1 MEGYLLDDTVYSF
14 ELMYKDQYTEVVY
27 ASANKSNTEPTGTI
41 TIIKR
46 DSETGSVAQGDATL
60 ENAKYEVYAEE
71 DIYNV
76 AKTKKYY
83 SKGDLVATRT
93 MSEAGTTEDITGL
106 PLGKFKVKESVSS
119 LGYLLDT
126 KEYIVELKYKD
137 QKTAIISQTVTSN
150 EVVKKMQVHI
160 FKSGIKEQS
169 GQVQGVEGVE
179 FTIKLNSDV
188 EEAYSQGY
196 TYAEVWNGIDENGNI
211 VSVDAQ
217 RVAEA
222 QKIAPTYET
231 IVTDSNGDAYTEN
244 GLPYGKFIGKET
256 KGLKDYYTAEDFYFT
271 ISQDTSE
278 VKEIAKKVKDIVINN
293 EQMESY
299 VKLVKKDATTGKIVT
314 LSSTTFRIKA
324 TEDIYDRGN
333 GKIIYKKGEII
344 TQKIGST
351 VYDTFTTNADNI
363 VVPNNSYNTDNDDKG
378 TVTTPLTLPAG
389 SFEVF
394 EVKIPDGFLQLENPV
409 TFEIEGIRD
418 YDKDEQGD
426 YVKTV
431 EIKNEQP
438 TCTIIVDKEIAIR
451 ENVDTSLI
459 DTSDLSGI
467 EFTLVAKENI
477 IDMADGSIIYEKG
490 TEVKKVNLTK
500 EGTLEITGLP
510 VGCYKLYE
518 SKTLE
523 GLILNEKRY
532 EIKFTQKDTVT
543 KVYEEKLEIENETTL
558 VEFSKKSITG
568 EDELVGAKLT
578 LLDENNNVID
588 TWISTTE
595 THKIE
600 GLAIDRQFTLREEI
614 SPEGFVK
621 ATDVQFT
628 VENTNEIQKVEMIDK
643 IVTMTKKDIAGEEIE
658 GAELKVIDEQGNIVD
673 SWTSTKE
680 PHNIKGLE
688 EGKSYTL
695 IELYA
700 PNSFVIA
707 TEITFTVTTEK
718 NEQKIEMI
726 DKVVEISKQDIAG
739 NEIEGATLIVTNAK
753 TKNIVDKWVSG
764 KEPHKVNGL
773 IEGQTYILHEEIVV
787 GSFVKATDIEFTVTS
802 EKETQKIV
810 MIDKIVEIIKTDLV
824 TGEEIEG
831 AELQVVDEDGNII
844 DSWTSTKEP
853 HKVSGLEENKK
864 YKLIEVTSPY
874 GFEIAEEIE
883 FVVTTDKETQRIEMK
898 DMPILHTLKLVK
910 KDSKTEEIIKDKFVF
925 GIYKDEACTELI
937 EMVESDKTQGII
949 IFKDLRYNTFFI
961 KEENS
966 PKGYVLSD
974 KIIKVEINDKGVF
987 IDGEQLNGED
997 DIYTFD
1003 FYNVP
1008 VDTPKTGD
1016 DSNLMLWKILLG
1028 LSVIS
1033 LTSVGVYEYKKRRIK
1048 NKNN

>member
-1 MEGYLLDDTVYSF
+1 M
-14 ELMYKDQYTEVVY
+14 
-27 ASANKSNTEPTGTI
+27 
-41 TIIKR
+41 
-46 DSETGSVAQGDATL
+46 
-60 ENAKYEVYAEE
+60 YAEE
-71 DIYNV
+71 DIYNK

-137 QKTAIISQTVTSN
+137 QRTEIISQTVTSN

-160 FKSGIKEQS
+160 FKSGIKEQN
-169 GQVQGVEGVE
+169 GQVQGLEGVE
-179 FTIKLNSDV
+179 FAIKLNSDV
-188 EEAYSQGY
+188 EEAYSKGY
-196 TYAEVWNGIDENGNI
+196 TYVEVWNGIDEYGNK
-211 VSVDAQ
+211 VNVDAK

-244 GLPYGKFIGKET
+244 CLPYGKYIGKEV
-256 KGLKDYYTAEDFYFT
+256 KGIKDFYTAEDFYFT

-278 VKEIAKKVKDIVINN
+278 VKEIAKKVKHIVINN

-299 VKLVKKDATTGKIVT
+299 VKLVKKDATTDKIVT
-314 LSSTTFRIKA
+314 LSSTTFKIRA
-324 TEDIYDRGN
+324 TQDIYDRGN
-333 GKIIYKKGEII
+333 GKIIYKKGETI

-378 TVTTPLTLPAG
+378 SVTTPLTLPAG
-389 SFEVF
+389 CFEVF
-394 EVKIPDGFLQLENPV
+394 EVKIPNGFLQLEKPV

-418 YDKDEQGD
+418 YDKDKQGD
-426 YVKTV
+426 YIKTV

-490 TEVKKVNLTK
+490 TEIKKVNLTNA
-500 EGTLEITGLP
+500 GTLEITGLP
-510 VGCYKLYE
+510 VGCYELYE
-518 SKTLE
+518 SQTLE
-523 GLILNEKRY
+523 GLVLNEKRY
-532 EIKFTQKDTVT
+532 EIKFTQKDTIT
-543 KVYEEKLEIENETTL
+543 KIYEKKLEIENETTL

-568 EDELVGAKLT
+568 EDELPGAKLT
-578 LLDENNNVID
+578 VLDENGNVID
-588 TWISTTE
+588 SWTSTTE
-595 THKIE
+595 TYKIE
-600 GLAIDRQFTLREEI
+600 GLAAGKKFTLREEI
-614 SPEGFVK
+614 SPDGFVK
-621 ATDVQFT
+621 ATDVQFI
-628 VENTNEIQKVEMIDK
+628 VEDTNEIQKVEMIDK
-643 IVTMTKKDIAGEEIE
+643 IVTMTKKDIGGEEIE

-680 PHNIKGLE
+680 PHNINGLE

-695 IELYA
+695 IEMYA
-700 PNSFVIA
+700 PNSFVVA
-707 TEITFTVTTEK
+707 TEVTFTVTTEK

-726 DKVVEISKQDIAG
+726 DKIVEISKQDIAG

-764 KEPHKVNGL
+764 KEPHKVSGL

-810 MIDKIVEIIKTDLV
+810 MIDNIVEIIKTDLV

-864 YKLIEVTSPY
+864 YKLIELTSPY

-883 FVVTTDKETQRIEMK
+883 FVVTSDKETQRIEMK

-910 KDSKTEEIIKDKFVF
+910 KDSKTEEIIKDKFAF

-937 EMVESDKTQGII
+937 EIVESDKTQGTIT
-949 IFKDLRYNTFFI
+949 FKDLRYNTFFI

-987 IDGEQLNGED
+987 IDGEQINGED
-997 DIYTFD
+997 DIYTLD
-1003 FYNVP
+1003 FYNAP
-1008 VDTPKTGD
+1008 VDTPKTGH
-1016 DSNLMLWKILLG
+1016 DSNLMLWAILLG

-1033 LTSVGVYEYKKRRIK
+1033 LTSVGVHEYKKRRIK
-1048 NKNN
+1048 DKNN

>member
-1 MEGYLLDDTVYSF
+1 M
-14 ELMYKDQYTEVVY
+14 
-27 ASANKSNTEPTGTI
+27 
-41 TIIKR
+41 
-46 DSETGSVAQGDATL
+46 
-60 ENAKYEVYAEE
+60 YAEE
-71 DIYNV
+71 DIYNK

-137 QKTAIISQTVTSN
+137 QRTEIISQTVTSN

-160 FKSGIKEQS
+160 FKSGIKEQN
-169 GQVQGVEGVE
+169 GQVQGLEGVE
-179 FTIKLNSDV
+179 FAIKLNSDV
-188 EEAYSQGY
+188 EEAYSKGY
-196 TYAEVWNGIDENGNI
+196 TYVEVWNGIDEYGNK
-211 VSVDAQ
+211 VNVDAK

-244 GLPYGKFIGKET
+244 CLPYGKYIGKEV
-256 KGLKDYYTAEDFYFT
+256 KGIKDFYTAEDFYFT

-278 VKEIAKKVKDIVINN
+278 VKEIAKKVKHIVINN

-299 VKLVKKDATTGKIVT
+299 VKLVKKDATTDKIVT
-314 LSSTTFRIKA
+314 LSSTTFKIRA
-324 TEDIYDRGN
+324 TQDIYDRGN
-333 GKIIYKKGEII
+333 GKIIYKKGETI

-363 VVPNNSYNTDNDDKG
+363 VVTNNSYNTDNDEKG
-378 TVTTPLTLPAG
+378 SVTTPLTLPAG
-389 SFEVF
+389 CFEVF
-394 EVKIPDGFLQLENPV
+394 EVKIPNGFLQLEKPV

-418 YDKDEQGD
+418 YDKDKQGD
-426 YVKTV
+426 YIKTV

-490 TEVKKVNLTK
+490 TEIKKVNLTNA
-500 EGTLEITGLP
+500 GTLEITGLP
-510 VGCYKLYE
+510 VGCYELYE
-518 SKTLE
+518 SQTLE
-523 GLILNEKRY
+523 GLVLNEKRY
-532 EIKFTQKDTVT
+532 EIKFTQKDTIT
-543 KVYEEKLEIENETTL
+543 KIYEKKLEIENETTL

-568 EDELVGAKLT
+568 EDELPGAKLT
-578 LLDENNNVID
+578 VLDENGNVID
-588 TWISTTE
+588 SWTSTTE
-595 THKIE
+595 TYKIE
-600 GLAIDRQFTLREEI
+600 GLAAGKKFTLREEI
-614 SPEGFVK
+614 SPDGFVK
-621 ATDVQFT
+621 ATDVQFI
-628 VENTNEIQKVEMIDK
+628 VEDTNEIQKVEMIDK
-643 IVTMTKKDIAGEEIE
+643 IVTMTKKDIGGEEIE

-680 PHNIKGLE
+680 PHNINGLE

-695 IELYA
+695 IEMYA
-700 PNSFVIA
+700 PNSFVVA
-707 TEITFTVTTEK
+707 TEVTFTVTTEK

-726 DKVVEISKQDIAG
+726 DKIVEISKQDIAG

-764 KEPHKVNGL
+764 KEPHKVSGL

-864 YKLIEVTSPY
+864 YKLIELTSPY

-883 FVVTTDKETQRIEMK
+883 FVVTSDKETQRIEMK

-910 KDSKTEEIIKDKFVF
+910 KDSKTEEIIKDKFAF

-937 EMVESDKTQGII
+937 EIVESDKTQGTIT
-949 IFKDLRYNTFFI
+949 FKDLRYNTFFI

-987 IDGEQLNGED
+987 IDGEQINGED
-997 DIYTFD
+997 DIYTLD
-1003 FYNVP
+1003 FYNAP
-1008 VDTPKTGD
+1008 VDTPKTGH
-1016 DSNLMLWKILLG
+1016 DSNLMLWAILLG

-1033 LTSVGVYEYKKRRIK
+1033 LTSVGVHEYKKRRIK
-1048 NKNN
+1048 DKNN

>member
-1 MEGYLLDDTVYSF
+1 M
-14 ELMYKDQYTEVVY
+14 
-27 ASANKSNTEPTGTI
+27 
-41 TIIKR
+41 
-46 DSETGSVAQGDATL
+46 
-60 ENAKYEVYAEE
+60 YAEE
-71 DIYNV
+71 DIYNK

-137 QKTAIISQTVTSN
+137 QRTEIISQTVTSN

-160 FKSGIKEQS
+160 FKSGIKEQN
-169 GQVQGVEGVE
+169 GQVQGLEGVE
-179 FTIKLNSDV
+179 FAIKLNSDV
-188 EEAYSQGY
+188 EEAYSKGY
-196 TYAEVWNGIDENGNI
+196 TYVEVWNGIDEYGNK
-211 VSVDAQ
+211 VNVDAK

-244 GLPYGKFIGKET
+244 CLPYGKYIGKEV
-256 KGLKDYYTAEDFYFT
+256 KGIKDFYTAEDFYFT

-278 VKEIAKKVKDIVINN
+278 VKEIAKKVKHIVINN

-299 VKLVKKDATTGKIVT
+299 VKLVKKDATTDKIVT
-314 LSSTTFRIKA
+314 LSSTTFKIRA
-324 TEDIYDRGN
+324 TQDIYDRGN
-333 GKIIYKKGEII
+333 GKIIYKKGETI

-363 VVPNNSYNTDNDDKG
+363 VVTNNSYNTDNDDKG
-378 TVTTPLTLPAG
+378 SVTTPLTLPAG
-389 SFEVF
+389 CFEVF
-394 EVKIPDGFLQLENPV
+394 EVKIPNGFLQLEKPV

-418 YDKDEQGD
+418 YDKDKQGD
-426 YVKTV
+426 YIKTV

-490 TEVKKVNLTK
+490 TEIKKVNLTNA
-500 EGTLEITGLP
+500 GTLEITGLP
-510 VGCYKLYE
+510 VGCYELYE
-518 SKTLE
+518 SQTLE
-523 GLILNEKRY
+523 GLVLNEKRY
-532 EIKFTQKDTVT
+532 EIKFTQKDTIT
-543 KVYEEKLEIENETTL
+543 KIYEKKLEIENETTL

-568 EDELVGAKLT
+568 EDELPGAKLT
-578 LLDENNNVID
+578 VLDENGNVID
-588 TWISTTE
+588 SWTSTTE
-595 THKIE
+595 TYKIE
-600 GLAIDRQFTLREEI
+600 GLAAGKKFTLREEI
-614 SPEGFVK
+614 SPDGFVK
-621 ATDVQFT
+621 ATDVQFI
-628 VENTNEIQKVEMIDK
+628 VEDTNEIQKVEMIDK
-643 IVTMTKKDIAGEEIE
+643 IVTMTKKDIGGEEIE

-680 PHNIKGLE
+680 PHNINGLE

-695 IELYA
+695 IEMYA
-700 PNSFVIA
+700 PNSFVVA
-707 TEITFTVTTEK
+707 TEVTFTVTTEK

-726 DKVVEISKQDIAG
+726 DKIVEISKQDIAG

-764 KEPHKVNGL
+764 KEPHKVSGL

-864 YKLIEVTSPY
+864 YKLIELTSPY

-883 FVVTTDKETQRIEMK
+883 FVVTSDKETQRIEMK

-910 KDSKTEEIIKDKFVF
+910 KDSKTEEIIKDKFAF

-937 EMVESDKTQGII
+937 EIVESDKTQGTIT
-949 IFKDLRYNTFFI
+949 FKDLRYNTFFI

-987 IDGEQLNGED
+987 IDGEQINGED
-997 DIYTFD
+997 DIYTLD
-1003 FYNVP
+1003 FYNAP
-1008 VDTPKTGD
+1008 VDTPKTGH
-1016 DSNLMLWKILLG
+1016 DSNLMLWAILLG

-1033 LTSVGVYEYKKRRIK
+1033 LTSVGVHEYKKRRIK
-1048 NKNN
+1048 DKNN

>member
-1 MEGYLLDDTVYSF
+1 M
-14 ELMYKDQYTEVVY
+14 
-27 ASANKSNTEPTGTI
+27 
-41 TIIKR
+41 
-46 DSETGSVAQGDATL
+46 
-60 ENAKYEVYAEE
+60 YAEE
-71 DIYNV
+71 DIYNK

-93 MSEAGTTEDITGL
+93 MNEAGTTEDITGL

-137 QKTAIISQTVTSN
+137 QRTEIISQTVTSN

-160 FKSGIKEQS
+160 FKSGIKEQN
-169 GQVQGVEGVE
+169 GQVQGLEGVE
-179 FTIKLNSDV
+179 FAIKLNSDV
-188 EEAYSQGY
+188 EEAYSKGY
-196 TYAEVWNGIDENGNI
+196 TYVEVWNGIDEYGNK
-211 VSVDAQ
+211 VNVDAK

-244 GLPYGKFIGKET
+244 CLPYGKYIGKEV
-256 KGLKDYYTAEDFYFT
+256 KGIKDFYTAEDFYFT

-278 VKEIAKKVKDIVINN
+278 VKEIAKKVKHIVINN

-299 VKLVKKDATTGKIVT
+299 VKLVKKDATTDKIVT
-314 LSSTTFRIKA
+314 LSSTTFKIRA
-324 TEDIYDRGN
+324 TQDIYDRGN
-333 GKIIYKKGEII
+333 GKIIYKKGETI

-378 TVTTPLTLPAG
+378 SVTTPLTLPAG
-389 SFEVF
+389 CFEVF
-394 EVKIPDGFLQLENPV
+394 EVKIPNGFLQLEKPV

-418 YDKDEQGD
+418 YDKDKQGD
-426 YVKTV
+426 YIKTV

-490 TEVKKVNLTK
+490 TEIKKVNLTNA
-500 EGTLEITGLP
+500 GTLEITGLP
-510 VGCYKLYE
+510 VGCYELYE
-518 SKTLE
+518 SQTLE
-523 GLILNEKRY
+523 GLVLNEKRY
-532 EIKFTQKDTVT
+532 EIKFTQKDTIT
-543 KVYEEKLEIENETTL
+543 KIYEKKLEIENETTL

-568 EDELVGAKLT
+568 EDELPGAKLT
-578 LLDENNNVID
+578 VLDENGNVID
-588 TWISTTE
+588 SWTSTTE
-595 THKIE
+595 TYKIE
-600 GLAIDRQFTLREEI
+600 GLAAGKKFTLREEI
-614 SPEGFVK
+614 SPDGFVK
-621 ATDVQFT
+621 ATDVQFI
-628 VENTNEIQKVEMIDK
+628 VEDTNEIQKVEMIDK
-643 IVTMTKKDIAGEEIE
+643 IVTMTKKDIGGEEIE

-680 PHNIKGLE
+680 PHNINGLE

-695 IELYA
+695 IEMYA
-700 PNSFVIA
+700 PNSFVVA
-707 TEITFTVTTEK
+707 TEVTFTVTTEK

-726 DKVVEISKQDIAG
+726 DKIVEISKQDIAG

-764 KEPHKVNGL
+764 KEPHKVSGL

-864 YKLIEVTSPY
+864 YKLIELTSPY

-883 FVVTTDKETQRIEMK
+883 FVVTSDKETQRIEMK

-910 KDSKTEEIIKDKFVF
+910 KDSKTEEIIKDKFAF

-937 EMVESDKTQGII
+937 EIVESDKTQGTIT
-949 IFKDLRYNTFFI
+949 FKDLRYNTFFI

-987 IDGEQLNGED
+987 IDGEQINGED
-997 DIYTFD
+997 DIYTLD
-1003 FYNVP
+1003 FYNAP
-1008 VDTPKTGD
+1008 VDTPKTGH
-1016 DSNLMLWKILLG
+1016 DSNLMLWAILLG

-1033 LTSVGVYEYKKRRIK
+1033 LTSVGVHEYKKRRIK
-1048 NKNN
+1048 DKNN

>member
-1 MEGYLLDDTVYSF
+1 M
-14 ELMYKDQYTEVVY
+14 
-27 ASANKSNTEPTGTI
+27 
-41 TIIKR
+41 
-46 DSETGSVAQGDATL
+46 
-60 ENAKYEVYAEE
+60 YAEE
-71 DIYNV
+71 DIYNK

-137 QKTAIISQTVTSN
+137 QRTEIISQTVTSN

-160 FKSGIKEQS
+160 FKSGIKEQN
-169 GQVQGVEGVE
+169 GQVQGLEGVE
-179 FTIKLNSDV
+179 FAIKLNSDV
-188 EEAYSQGY
+188 EEAYSKGY
-196 TYAEVWNGIDENGNI
+196 TYVEVWNGIDEYGNK
-211 VSVDAQ
+211 VNVDAK

-244 GLPYGKFIGKET
+244 CLPYGKYIGKEV
-256 KGLKDYYTAEDFYFT
+256 KGIKDFYTAEDFYFT

-278 VKEIAKKVKDIVINN
+278 VKEIAKKVKHIVINN

-299 VKLVKKDATTGKIVT
+299 VKLVKKDATTDKIVT
-314 LSSTTFRIKA
+314 LSSTTFKIRA
-324 TEDIYDRGN
+324 TQDIYDRGN
-333 GKIIYKKGEII
+333 GKIIYKKGETI

-378 TVTTPLTLPAG
+378 SVTTPLTLPAG
-389 SFEVF
+389 CFEVF
-394 EVKIPDGFLQLENPV
+394 EVKIPNGFLQLEKPV

-418 YDKDEQGD
+418 YDKDKQGD
-426 YVKTV
+426 YIKTV

-490 TEVKKVNLTK
+490 TEIKKVNLTNA
-500 EGTLEITGLP
+500 GTLEITGLP
-510 VGCYKLYE
+510 VGCYELYE
-518 SKTLE
+518 SQTLE
-523 GLILNEKRY
+523 GLVLNEKRY
-532 EIKFTQKDTVT
+532 EIKFTQKDTIT
-543 KVYEEKLEIENETTL
+543 KIYEKKLEIENETTL

-568 EDELVGAKLT
+568 EDELPGAKLT
-578 LLDENNNVID
+578 VLDENGNVID
-588 TWISTTE
+588 SWTSTTE
-595 THKIE
+595 TYKIE
-600 GLAIDRQFTLREEI
+600 GLAAGKKFTLREEI
-614 SPEGFVK
+614 SPDGFVK
-621 ATDVQFT
+621 ATDVQFI
-628 VENTNEIQKVEMIDK
+628 VEDTNEIQKVEMIDK
-643 IVTMTKKDIAGEEIE
+643 IVTMTKKDIGGEEIE

-680 PHNIKGLE
+680 PHNINGLE

-695 IELYA
+695 IEMYA
-700 PNSFVIA
+700 PNSFVVA
-707 TEITFTVTTEK
+707 TEVTFTVTTEK

-726 DKVVEISKQDIAG
+726 DKIVEISKQDIAG

-764 KEPHKVNGL
+764 KEPHKVSGL

-864 YKLIEVTSPY
+864 YKLIELTSPY

-883 FVVTTDKETQRIEMK
+883 FVVTSDKETQRIEMK

-910 KDSKTEEIIKDKFVF
+910 KDSKTEEIIKDKFAF

-937 EMVESDKTQGII
+937 EIVESDKTQGTIT
-949 IFKDLRYNTFFI
+949 FKDLRYNTFFI

-987 IDGEQLNGED
+987 IDGEQINGED
-997 DIYTFD
+997 DIYTLD
-1003 FYNVP
+1003 FYNAP
-1008 VDTPKTGD
+1008 VDTPKTGH
-1016 DSNLMLWKILLG
+1016 DSNLMLWAILLG

-1033 LTSVGVYEYKKRRIK
+1033 LTSVGVHEYKKRRIK
-1048 NKNN
+1048 DKNN

>member
-1 MEGYLLDDTVYSF
+1 M
-14 ELMYKDQYTEVVY
+14 
-27 ASANKSNTEPTGTI
+27 
-41 TIIKR
+41 
-46 DSETGSVAQGDATL
+46 
-60 ENAKYEVYAEE
+60 YAEE
-71 DIYNV
+71 DIYNK

-137 QKTAIISQTVTSN
+137 QRTEIISQTVTSN

-160 FKSGIKEQS
+160 FKSGIKEQN
-169 GQVQGVEGVE
+169 GQVQGLEGVE
-179 FTIKLNSDV
+179 FAIKLNSDV
-188 EEAYSQGY
+188 EEAYSKGY
-196 TYAEVWNGIDENGNI
+196 TYVEVWNGIDEYGNK
-211 VSVDAQ
+211 VNVDAK

-244 GLPYGKFIGKET
+244 CLPYGKYIGKEV
-256 KGLKDYYTAEDFYFT
+256 KGIKDFYTAEDFYFT

-278 VKEIAKKVKDIVINN
+278 VKEIAKKVKHIVINN

-299 VKLVKKDATTGKIVT
+299 VKLVKKDATTDKIVT
-314 LSSTTFRIKA
+314 LSSTTFKIRA
-324 TEDIYDRGN
+324 TQDIYDRGN
-333 GKIIYKKGEII
+333 GKIIYKKGETI

-378 TVTTPLTLPAG
+378 SVTTPLTLPAG
-389 SFEVF
+389 CFEVF
-394 EVKIPDGFLQLENPV
+394 EVKIPNGFLQLEKPV

-418 YDKDEQGD
+418 YDKDKQGD
-426 YVKTV
+426 YIKTV

-490 TEVKKVNLTK
+490 TEIKKVNLTNA
-500 EGTLEITGLP
+500 GTLEITGLP
-510 VGCYKLYE
+510 VGCYELYE
-518 SKTLE
+518 SQTLE
-523 GLILNEKRY
+523 GLVLNEKRY
-532 EIKFTQKDTVT
+532 EIKFTQKDTIT
-543 KVYEEKLEIENETTL
+543 KFYEKKLEIENETTL

-568 EDELVGAKLT
+568 EDELPGAKLT
-578 LLDENNNVID
+578 VLDENGNVID
-588 TWISTTE
+588 SWTSTTE
-595 THKIE
+595 TYKIE
-600 GLAIDRQFTLREEI
+600 GLAAGKKFTLREEI
-614 SPEGFVK
+614 SPDGFVK
-621 ATDVQFT
+621 ATDVQFI
-628 VENTNEIQKVEMIDK
+628 VEDTNEIQKVEMIDK
-643 IVTMTKKDIAGEEIE
+643 IVTMTKKDIGGEEIE

-680 PHNIKGLE
+680 PHNINGLE

-695 IELYA
+695 IEMYA
-700 PNSFVIA
+700 PNSFVVA
-707 TEITFTVTTEK
+707 TEVTFTVTTEK

-726 DKVVEISKQDIAG
+726 DKIVEISKQDIAG

-764 KEPHKVNGL
+764 KEPHKVSGL

-864 YKLIEVTSPY
+864 YKLIELTSPY

-883 FVVTTDKETQRIEMK
+883 FVVTSDKETQRIEMK

-910 KDSKTEEIIKDKFVF
+910 KDSKTEEIIKDKFAF

-937 EMVESDKTQGII
+937 EIVESDKTQGTIT
-949 IFKDLRYNTFFI
+949 FKDLRYNTFFI

-987 IDGEQLNGED
+987 IDGEQINGED
-997 DIYTFD
+997 DIYTLD
-1003 FYNVP
+1003 FYNAP
-1008 VDTPKTGD
+1008 VDTPKTGH
-1016 DSNLMLWKILLG
+1016 DSNLMLWAILLG

-1033 LTSVGVYEYKKRRIK
+1033 LTSVGVHEYKKRRIK
-1048 NKNN
+1048 DKNN

>member
-1 MEGYLLDDTVYSF
+1 
-14 ELMYKDQYTEVVY
+14 
-27 ASANKSNTEPTGTI
+27 
-41 TIIKR
+41 
-46 DSETGSVAQGDATL
+46 
-60 ENAKYEVYAEE
+60 
-71 DIYNV
+71 
-76 AKTKKYY
+76 
-83 SKGDLVATRT
+83 

-137 QKTAIISQTVTSN
+137 QRTEIISQTVTSN

-160 FKSGIKEQS
+160 FKSGIKEQN
-169 GQVQGVEGVE
+169 GQVQGLEGVE
-179 FTIKLNSDV
+179 FAIKLNSDV
-188 EEAYSQGY
+188 EEAYSKGY
-196 TYAEVWNGIDENGNI
+196 TYVEVWNGIDEYGNK
-211 VSVDAQ
+211 VNVDAK

-244 GLPYGKFIGKET
+244 CLPYGKYIGKEV
-256 KGLKDYYTAEDFYFT
+256 KGIKDFYTAEDFYFT

-278 VKEIAKKVKDIVINN
+278 VKEIAKKVKHIVINN

-299 VKLVKKDATTGKIVT
+299 VKLVKKDATTDKIVT
-314 LSSTTFRIKA
+314 LSSTTFKIRA
-324 TEDIYDRGN
+324 TQDIYDRGN
-333 GKIIYKKGEII
+333 GKIIYKKGETI

-378 TVTTPLTLPAG
+378 SVTTPLTLPAG
-389 SFEVF
+389 CFEVF
-394 EVKIPDGFLQLENPV
+394 EVKIPNGFLQLEKPV

-418 YDKDEQGD
+418 YDKDKQGD
-426 YVKTV
+426 YIKTV

-490 TEVKKVNLTK
+490 TEIKKVNLTNA
-500 EGTLEITGLP
+500 GTLEITGLP
-510 VGCYKLYE
+510 VGCYELYE
-518 SKTLE
+518 SQTLE
-523 GLILNEKRY
+523 GLVLNEKRY
-532 EIKFTQKDTVT
+532 EIKFTQKDTIT
-543 KVYEEKLEIENETTL
+543 KIYEKKLEIENETTL

-568 EDELVGAKLT
+568 EDELPGAKLT
-578 LLDENNNVID
+578 VLDENGNVID
-588 TWISTTE
+588 SWTSTTE
-595 THKIE
+595 TYKIE
-600 GLAIDRQFTLREEI
+600 GLAAGKKFTLREEI
-614 SPEGFVK
+614 SPDGFVK
-621 ATDVQFT
+621 ATDVQFI
-628 VENTNEIQKVEMIDK
+628 VEDTNEIQKVEMIDK
-643 IVTMTKKDIAGEEIE
+643 IVTMTKKDIGGEEIE

-680 PHNIKGLE
+680 PHNINGLE

-695 IELYA
+695 IEMYA
-700 PNSFVIA
+700 PNSFVVA
-707 TEITFTVTTEK
+707 TEVTFTVTTEK

-726 DKVVEISKQDIAG
+726 DKIVEISKQDIAG

-764 KEPHKVNGL
+764 KEPHKVSGL

-864 YKLIEVTSPY
+864 YKLIELTSPY

-883 FVVTTDKETQRIEMK
+883 FVVTSDKETQRIEMK

-910 KDSKTEEIIKDKFVF
+910 KDSKTEEIIKDKFAF

-937 EMVESDKTQGII
+937 EIVESDKTQGTIT
-949 IFKDLRYNTFFI
+949 FKDLRYNTFFI

-987 IDGEQLNGED
+987 IDGEQINGED
-997 DIYTFD
+997 DIYTLD
-1003 FYNVP
+1003 FYNAP
-1008 VDTPKTGD
+1008 VDTPKTGH
-1016 DSNLMLWKILLG
+1016 DSNLMLWAILLG

-1033 LTSVGVYEYKKRRIK
+1033 LTSVGVHEYKKRRIK
-1048 NKNN
+1048 DKNN

>member
-1 MEGYLLDDTVYSF
+1 
-14 ELMYKDQYTEVVY
+14 
-27 ASANKSNTEPTGTI
+27 
-41 TIIKR
+41 
-46 DSETGSVAQGDATL
+46 
-60 ENAKYEVYAEE
+60 
-71 DIYNV
+71 
-76 AKTKKYY
+76 
-83 SKGDLVATRT
+83 

-106 PLGKFKVKESVSS
+106 PLGKYKVKESVSS

-137 QKTAIISQTVTSN
+137 QRTEIISQTVTSN

-160 FKSGIKEQS
+160 FKSGIKEQN
-169 GQVQGVEGVE
+169 GQVQGLEGVE
-179 FTIKLNSDV
+179 FAIKLNSDV
-188 EEAYSQGY
+188 EEAYSKGY
-196 TYAEVWNGIDENGNI
+196 TYVEIWNGIDEYGNK
-211 VSVDAQ
+211 VNVDAK

-231 IVTDSNGDAYTEN
+231 IITDSNGDAYTEN
-244 GLPYGKFIGKET
+244 CLPYGKYIGKEI
-256 KGLKDYYTAEDFYFT
+256 KGIKDFYTAEDFYFT

-299 VKLVKKDATTGKIVT
+299 VELVKKDATTGKIVT
-314 LSSTTFRIKA
+314 LSSTTFKIKA

-333 GKIIYKKGEII
+333 GKIIYKKGETI

-378 TVTTPLTLPAG
+378 SVTTPLTLPAG

-394 EVKIPDGFLQLENPV
+394 EVKIPNGFLQLEKPV

-426 YVKTV
+426 YIKTV

-477 IDMADGSIIYEKG
+477 IDMADGSTIYEKG
-490 TEVKKVNLTK
+490 TEIKRVNLTK
-500 EGTLEITGLP
+500 TGTLEITGLP
-510 VGCYKLYE
+510 VGCYELYE

-578 LLDENNNVID
+578 VLDENNKVID
-588 TWISTTE
+588 TWTSTTE

-600 GLAIDRQFTLREEI
+600 GLAAGKKFTLREEI
-614 SPEGFVK
+614 SPDGFVK

-643 IVTMTKKDIAGEEIE
+643 IVTMTKKDIGGEEVE

-680 PHNIKGLE
+680 PHNINGLE

-695 IELYA
+695 IEMYA
-700 PNSFVIA
+700 PNSFVVA
-707 TEITFTVTTEK
+707 TEVAFTVTTEK

-764 KEPHKVNGL
+764 KEPHKVSGL
-773 IEGQTYILHEEIVV
+773 IEGQTYILHEEIAV

-802 EKETQKIV
+802 EKETQKVV
-810 MIDKIVEIIKTDLV
+810 MIDKVVEIVKTDLV

-831 AELQVVDEDGNII
+831 AELQVVDEEGNII

-853 HKVSGLEENKK
+853 HKISGLEENKK
-864 YKLIEVTSPY
+864 YKLIELTSPY

-883 FVVTTDKETQRIEMK
+883 FVVTSNKETQRIEMK

-910 KDSKTEEIIKDKFVF
+910 KDSKTEEIIKDKFSF

-937 EMVESDKTQGII
+937 EIVESDKIQGTIT
-949 IFKDLRYNTFFI
+949 FKDLRYNTFFI

-987 IDGEQLNGED
+987 IDGEQINGED
-997 DIYTFD
+997 DVYTFD
-1003 FYNVP
+1003 FYNAP

-1016 DSNLMLWKILLG
+1016 DSNLMLWAILLG

-1033 LTSVGVYEYKKRRIK
+1033 LTSVGVHEYKKRKIK
-1048 NKNN
+1048 NKND

>member
-1 MEGYLLDDTVYSF
+1 
-14 ELMYKDQYTEVVY
+14 
-27 ASANKSNTEPTGTI
+27 
-41 TIIKR
+41 
-46 DSETGSVAQGDATL
+46 
-60 ENAKYEVYAEE
+60 VYAEE
-71 DIYNV
+71 DIYNK

-137 QKTAIISQTVTSN
+137 QRTEIISQTVTSN

-160 FKSGIKEQS
+160 FKSGIKEQN
-169 GQVQGVEGVE
+169 GQVQGLEGVE
-179 FTIKLNSDV
+179 FAIKLNSDV
-188 EEAYSQGY
+188 EEAYSKGY
-196 TYAEVWNGIDENGNI
+196 TYVEVWNGIDEYGNK
-211 VSVDAQ
+211 VNVDAK

-244 GLPYGKFIGKET
+244 CLPYGKYIGKEV
-256 KGLKDYYTAEDFYFT
+256 KGIKDFYTAEDFYFT

-278 VKEIAKKVKDIVINN
+278 VKEIAKKVKHIVINN

-299 VKLVKKDATTGKIVT
+299 VKLVKKDATTDKIVT
-314 LSSTTFRIKA
+314 LSSTTFKIRA
-324 TEDIYDRGN
+324 TQDIYDRGN
-333 GKIIYKKGEII
+333 GKIIYKKGETI

-378 TVTTPLTLPAG
+378 SVTTPLTLPAG
-389 SFEVF
+389 CFEVF
-394 EVKIPDGFLQLENPV
+394 EVKIPNGFLQLEKPV

-418 YDKDEQGD
+418 YDKDKQGD
-426 YVKTV
+426 YIKTV

-490 TEVKKVNLTK
+490 TEIKKVNLTNA
-500 EGTLEITGLP
+500 GTLEITGLP
-510 VGCYKLYE
+510 VGCYELYE
-518 SKTLE
+518 SQTLE
-523 GLILNEKRY
+523 GLVLNEKRY
-532 EIKFTQKDTVT
+532 EIKFTQKDTIT
-543 KVYEEKLEIENETTL
+543 KIYEKKLEIENETTL

-568 EDELVGAKLT
+568 EDELPGAKLT
-578 LLDENNNVID
+578 VLDENGNVID
-588 TWISTTE
+588 SWTSTTE
-595 THKIE
+595 TYKIE
-600 GLAIDRQFTLREEI
+600 GLAAGKKFTLREEI
-614 SPEGFVK
+614 SPDGFVK
-621 ATDVQFT
+621 ATDVQFI
-628 VENTNEIQKVEMIDK
+628 VEDTNEIQKVEMIDK
-643 IVTMTKKDIAGEEIE
+643 IVTMTKKDIGGEEIE

-680 PHNIKGLE
+680 PHNINGLE

-695 IELYA
+695 IEMYA
-700 PNSFVIA
+700 PNSFVVA
-707 TEITFTVTTEK
+707 TEVTFTVTTEK

-726 DKVVEISKQDIAG
+726 DKIVEISKQDIAG

-764 KEPHKVNGL
+764 KEPHKVSGL

-864 YKLIEVTSPY
+864 YKLIELTSPY

-883 FVVTTDKETQRIEMK
+883 FVVTSDKETQRIEMK

-910 KDSKTEEIIKDKFVF
+910 KDSKTEEIIKDKFAF

-937 EMVESDKTQGII
+937 EIVESDKTQGTIT
-949 IFKDLRYNTFFI
+949 FKDLRYNTFFI

-987 IDGEQLNGED
+987 IDGEQINGED
-997 DIYTFD
+997 DIYTLD
-1003 FYNVP
+1003 FYNAP
-1008 VDTPKTGD
+1008 VDTPKTGH
-1016 DSNLMLWKILLG
+1016 DSNLMLWAILLG

-1033 LTSVGVYEYKKRRIK
+1033 LTSVGVHEYKKRRIK
-1048 NKNN
+1048 DKNN